1 MALKP
6 HGFIPVVHAAT
17 KDRPDEIDTLISAEA
32 VAAALAELG
41 FVTEVVA
48 VDLDLNHFHALKRR
62 DPLLVFNLVDA
73 VRGDG
78 RLAPVIPSLLDAVG
92 LPYTGAHS
100 DAWLET
106 LSKVATKLKL
116 EQAGLPTPGFS
127 VDGAGLDPEARFIV
141 KAVWEH
147 GSLGLDQSSVVKGA
161 DVARVIADRGARFGT
176 EHFAERYIEG
186 REFNL
191 ALLEERGRARVLPMA
206 EILFEN
212 WDEGTPRIVG
222 YDAKWTSDSEAYIG
236 TPRRFGLEEAEPA
249 LAAQL
254 EKLAKSCWD
263 LFNLAGYARVDFRVD
278 AKGQAV
284 RSSRLTSIPASTPM
298 RALPPLRQPP
308 ASPTAI
314 SSAELSMPR
323 REPCKPSP
331 DMLSH
336 VACCASAKSPTP
348 RPRRTAP
355 RSRRRRRSCAS
366 SSRRCPTTTSP
377 SFPSSFPTP

>member
-127 VDGAGLDPEARFIV
+127 VDGAGLDPDATFIV

-147 GSLGLDQSSVVKGA
+147 GSLGLDQSSVVKGG
-161 DVARVIADRGARFGT
+161 DVARAIEDRNARFGT

-191 ALLEERGRARVLPMA
+191 ALLEERGRARA
-206 EILFEN
+206 
-212 WDEGTPRIVG
+212 
-222 YDAKWTSDSEAYIG
+222 
-236 TPRRFGLEEAEPA
+236 PA
-249 LAAQL
+249 
-254 EKLAKSCWD
+254 D
-263 LFNLAGYARVDFRVD
+263 
-278 AKGQAV
+278 
-284 RSSRLTSIPASTPM
+284 
-298 RALPPLRQPP
+298 
-308 ASPTAI
+308 
-314 SSAELSMPR
+314 
-323 REPCKPSP
+323 
-331 DMLSH
+331 
-336 VACCASAKSPTP
+336 
-348 RPRRTAP
+348 
-355 RSRRRRRSCAS
+355 RRRSC
-366 SSRRCPTTTSP
+366 SRIGTREPAHRRLRRQMDQRQRGLYRHAAPIRTGDRRARACGAT
-377 SFPSSFPTP
+377 

>member
-32 VAAALAELG
+32 VAAALADLG
-41 FVTEVVA
+41 FVTEVIA
-48 VDLDLNHFHALKRR
+48 VDLDLNHFHALKRH

-73 VRGDG
+73 VRGDC

-116 EQAGLPTPGFS
+116 EEAGLPTPGFS
-127 VDGAGLDPEARFIV
+127 VDGAGLDPDATFIV

-147 GSLGLDQSSVVKGA
+147 GSLGLDQSSVVKGG
-161 DVARVIADRGARFGT
+161 DVARVIEDRNGRFGT

-191 ALLEERGRARVLPMA
+191 ALLEERARARALPKA
-206 EILFEN
+206 EILFED
-212 WDEGTPRIVG
+212 WDQGAPRIVG

-236 TPRRFGLEEAEPA
+236 TPRRFGLETNEPA

-254 EKLAKSCWD
+254 EKLGKS
-263 LFNLAGYARVDFRVD
+263 
-278 AKGQAV
+278 
-284 RSSRLTSIPASTPM
+284 
-298 RALPPLRQPP
+298 
-308 ASPTAI
+308 
-314 SSAELSMPR
+314 
-323 REPCKPSP
+323 
-331 DMLSH
+331 
-336 VACCASAKSPTP
+336 
-348 RPRRTAP
+348 
-355 RSRRRRRSCAS
+355 
-366 SSRRCPTTTSP
+366 
-377 SFPSSFPTP
+377 

>member
-32 VAAALAELG
+32 VAAALADLG
-41 FVTEVVA
+41 FVTEVIA
-48 VDLDLNHFHALKRR
+48 VDLDLNHFHALKRH

-73 VRGDG
+73 VRGDC

-116 EQAGLPTPGFS
+116 EEAGLPTPGFS
-127 VDGAGLDPEARFIV
+127 VDGAGLDPDATFIV

-147 GSLGLDQSSVVKGA
+147 GSLGLDQSSVVNGG
-161 DVARVIADRGARFGT
+161 DVARVIEDRNGRFGT

-191 ALLEERGRARVLPMA
+191 ALLEERARARALPTA
-206 EILFEN
+206 EILFED
-212 WDEGTPRIVG
+212 WDQGAPRIVG

-236 TPRRFGLEEAEPA
+236 TPRRFGLETNEPA

-254 EKLAKSCWD
+254 EKLGKSCWD
-263 LFNLAGYARVDFRVD
+263 LFNLAGYARVDFRID
-278 AKGQAV
+278 AESKPWILEVNVNPCLNPDAGFTAAAAAAGLSY
-284 RSSRLTSIPASTPM
+284 RKLIGRIIDAAP
-298 RALPPLRQPP
+298 RALQ
-308 ASPTAI
+308 AI
-314 SSAELSMPR
+314 A
-323 REPCKPSP
+323 
-331 DMLSH
+331 
-336 VACCASAKSPTP
+336 
-348 RPRRTAP
+348 
-355 RSRRRRRSCAS
+355 
-366 SSRRCPTTTSP
+366 
-377 SFPSSFPTP
+377 

>member
-6 HGFIPVVHAAT
+6 GGFIPVMHAAT

-48 VDLDLNHFHALKRR
+48 VDLDLNQFHALKRR

-127 VDGAGLDPEARFIV
+127 VDGAGLEPGASFIV

-161 DVARVIADRGARFGT
+161 DVTRAIDGRNARFGT
-176 EHFAERYIEG
+176 EHFAEAYVEG
-186 REFNL
+186 REF
-191 ALLEERGRARVLPMA
+191 AAAMMHGRNGVEVLPIR
-206 EILFEN
+206 ETVYQGFGDGEPLI
-212 WDEGTPRIVG
+212 TC
-222 YDAKWTSDSEAYIG
+222 YDAKWTPGSQPYAG
-236 TPRRFGLEEAEPA
+236 TPRRFGIEREEPE
-249 LAAQL
+249 LAA
-254 EKLAKSCWD
+254 EITRLAVACWD
-263 LFNLAGYARVDFRVD
+263 LFGLSGYARVDFRADHTGAPLILEVNMNPCLNAD
-278 AKGQAV
+278 AGFA
-284 RSSRLTSIPASTPM
+284 
-298 RALPPLRQPP
+298 
-308 ASPTAI
+308 
-314 SSAELSMPR
+314 
-323 REPCKPSP
+323 
-331 DMLSH
+331 
-336 VACCASAKSPTP
+336 ASAFEAGLDYDAMIGRLVEASLG
-348 RPRRTAP
+348 RLQATA
-355 RSRRRRRSCAS
+355 
-366 SSRRCPTTTSP
+366 
-377 SFPSSFPTP
+377 

>member
-6 HGFIPVVHAAT
+6 GGFIPVVHAAT

-41 FVTEVVA
+41 FVTEIVA
-48 VDLDLNHFHALKRR
+48 VELDLDHFHALKRR

-127 VDGAGLDPEARFIV
+127 VDGAGLDPGASFIV

-161 DVARVIADRGARFGT
+161 DVARAIDDRNARFGT

-236 TPRRFGLEEAEPA
+236 TPRRFGLEKAEPA
-249 LAAQL
+249 LAAQPR
-254 EKLAKSCWD
+254 D
-263 LFNLAGYARVDFRVD
+263 ARQVLLGPVQPR
-278 AKGQAV
+278 
-284 RSSRLTSIPASTPM
+284 R
-298 RALPPLRQPP
+298 LRQGR
-308 ASPTAI
+308 
-314 SSAELSMPR
+314 LPR
-323 REPCKPSP
+323 RCRRQAN
-331 DMLSH
+331 D
-336 VACCASAKSPTP
+336 P
-348 RPRRTAP
+348 RG
-355 RSRRRRRSCAS
+355 
-366 SSRRCPTTTSP
+366 
-377 SFPSSFPTP
+377 